1 MEDFS
6 LMAWNIDASHSRVGF
21 AVKHMMVSTVKGH
34 FNVLSGTVNID
45 EANPANSWVE
55 AEIDAASIDTRDANR
70 DNHLRTADFLD
81 VEKFPK
87 ITFKSTKVEPV
98 GDNEYNVIGDLT
110 LHGVTKS
117 VVLKAEYSGT
127 IKDPY
132 GLNRA
137 GFEARTKINRKDFG
151 LAFNAL
157 LETGGALVGDEVKI
171 DLDLEAVSQ

>member
-1 MEDFS
+1 MEAFY
-6 LMAWNIDASHSRVGF
+6 LMAWNIDAPHSRVGF

-34 FNVLSGTVNID
+34 FTVFSGTLNVD

-55 AEIDAASIDTRDANR
+55 AEIDASSIDTRDAGR
-70 DNHLRTADFLD
+70 DGHLRTADFLD

-87 ITFKSTKVEPV
+87 ITFKSTRIEPI
-98 GDNEYNVIGDLT
+98 GGNEYTIIGDLT

-117 VVLKAEYSGT
+117 VVLKAEYSGI

-137 GFEARTKINRKDFG
+137 GFEAHTKI
-151 LAFNAL
+151 
-157 LETGGALVGDEVKI
+157 
-171 DLDLEAVSQ
+171 LDWHLMRCWKPVV